1 MADEEG
7 FHSSNESQN
16 GTAYQGFQTYSPIV
30 DGDRVST
37 KGKKI
42 DVKNISE
49 CLHVVEIILVLGYY
63 GGLYVW

>member
-37 KGKKI
+37 KGKEI
-42 DVKNISE
+42 DKDDIT
-49 CLHVVEIILVLGYY
+49 ILY
-63 GGLYVW
+63 LYICTFT